1 MIVFDLRCQ
10 YGGHVFEA
18 WFGSSADYESQK
30 QRGLLSCPL
39 CGDTAIDKAVMAPAV
54 GAKGNQTRDPITP
67 SDSPATAAS
76 INNAPATT
84 VAAAVPHAHAPAPDP
99 QAIKSMLNAL
109 AKAQAEALK
118 SSTWVGTEFADTARA
133 MHEGEIDQQPIH
145 GQASLDETRSLIEEG
160 IEIMPLPFPV
170 RPPGMDN

>member
-1 MIVFDLRCQ
+1 MIVFDLRCLH
-10 YGGHVFEA
+10 GHHVFEA
-18 WFGSSADYESQK
+18 WFGSSADYEAQK
-30 QRGLLSCPL
+30 QRGLLSCPI
-39 CGDTAIDKAVMAPAV
+39 CGDTDVDKAVMAPAV
-54 GAKGNQTRDPITP
+54 GAKGNQTRELMVE
-67 SDSPATAAS
+67 SPTSVATGGGVQSA
-76 INNAPATT
+76 
-84 VAAAVPHAHAPAPDP
+84 APDP
-99 QAIKSMLNAL
+99 QAIKSILTTL

-145 GQASLDETRSLIEEG
+145 GQASPEETRSLIEEG